1 VSGAGRS
8 NGAAPFLSCR
18 YGSRCANI
26 PQMAKP
32 IQKNLRVPRDMAP
45 LITAEAQKQGV
56 SENAWML
63 AVIAAV
69 VGYKLPEK

>member
-1 VSGAGRS
+1 
-8 NGAAPFLSCR
+8 
-18 YGSRCANI
+18 
-26 PQMAKP
+26 MAKP